1 MCWSSACPIITL
13 TMVREYIF
21 LAVGCAAVGVVLV
34 FLVLGVCVRLGVS
47 IEENLWVVA
56 IPTVLALILNITLLE
71 LYRKYR
77 KRK

>member
-1 MCWSSACPIITL
+1 VLWQTIAYNL

-21 LAVGCAAVGVVLV
+21 LASGCVAVGVALTLIVLA
-34 FLVLGVCVRLGVS
+34 VCQRLGIN
-47 IEENLWVVA
+47 IEKNLWLVA
-56 IPTVLALILNITLLE
+56 IPAVLSLILNVSLLE